1 MNDMNEINS
10 KIKKLM
16 NNMDPKSLDKGFK
29 AVSDLLKT
37 NEGRQLANKLK
48 GLDKEKLMKTLND
61 SSLSSRLDSV
71 DPRNLSRQL
80 DNLDTNKIVNDVT
93 RDPNLAKKIN
103 KFLKDK

>member
-1 MNDMNEINS
+1 MNDMNDINN

-29 AVSDLLKT
+29 AVSDLLNT
-37 NEGRQLANKLK
+37 SEGRQLASKLK
-48 GLDKEKLMKTLND
+48 SLDKQKLMKTLNN

-71 DPRNLSRQL
+71 DPKNLSRQL
-80 DNLDTNKIVNDVT
+80 DSLDTNRIVNEVT
-93 RDPNLAKKIN
+93 KDPNLAKKLN